1 LIVGVPKETAA
12 LERRV
17 SIVPETVS
25 KLGTGVTVSVEKGA
39 GESAGFPDSD
49 YTAAG
54 ATIASDQKALYA
66 GADIVLKVMPP
77 TPEEAALVKEGA
89 MTISFL
95 YPVANLEA
103 VKGLA
108 ARKATSF
115 AMELIPRISR
125 AQPMDALSSQANI
138 AGYKAVLLAADTVP
152 KLFPLMMTA
161 AGTIS
166 PAKVFI
172 LGAGVAGLQAIAT
185 ARRLGAVVEAYDV
198 RPVVKEQVMS
208 LGAKFA
214 EMPVEAKDAQDAG
227 GYAKAMGEEFTKKQ
241 QEFLAQRAKT
251 ADVVI
256 TTALIPGARAPILIT
271 EEAVK
276 GMRPGSVVVDLAAE
290 AKGNCAITEPGKTV
304 VKYGVT
310 ICGPLNLPST
320 MAPES
325 SRLYSKNISGLLLL
339 MLKDGRLTID
349 TKDDVVKGAMVINAG
364 QVVHPPTMKA
374 IDPSSVPPPPQ
385 QAPPTAPA
393 SSSSSPP
400 PTSAPATP
408 PSGGKPAA

>member
-1 LIVGVPKETAA
+1 MIVGVPKETAA

-17 SIVPETVS
+17 SVVPETVP
-25 KLGTGVTVSVEKGA
+25 KFGVGVKVAVERGA
-39 GESAGFPDSD
+39 GENAGFPDSD
-49 YTAAG
+49 YTSAG
-54 ATIASDQKALYA
+54 ATIAPDQRSLYA
-66 GADIVLKVMPP
+66 QADIVLKVLPP
-77 TPEEAALVKEGA
+77 TPDEAGLVKEGS
-89 MTISFL
+89 TIVSFL
-95 YPVANLEA
+95 FPVANLEA
-103 VKGLA
+103 VKRLA
-108 ARKATSF
+108 SRKATAF

-125 AQPMDALSSQANI
+125 AQPMDALSSQANV
-138 AGYKAVLLAADTVP
+138 AGYKAVIVAADTVA

-185 ARRLGAVVEAYDV
+185 ARRLGAVVDAYDV

-208 LGAKFA
+208 LGARFA

-241 QEFLAQRAKT
+241 QEFLAQRAK
-251 ADVVI
+251 AMDVVI

-271 EEAVK
+271 EDAVK

-290 AKGNCAITEPGKTV
+290 QKGNCALTEPGKTV

-310 ICGPLNLPST
+310 IHGPLNLPST

-325 SRLYSKNISGLLLL
+325 SRLYSRNISSLLLT
-339 MLKDGRLTID
+339 MLKDGALTID
-349 TKDDVVKGAMVINAG
+349 PKDDIIKGSMVINAG
-364 QVVHPPTMKA
+364 QVVHGPTVKA
-374 IDPSSVPPPPQ
+374 IE
-385 QAPPTAPA
+385 
-393 SSSSSPP
+393 
-400 PTSAPATP
+400 
-408 PSGGKPAA
+408 GPAARPAGVKA

>member
-1 LIVGVPKETAA
+1 MIVGVPKETAA

-17 SIVPETVS
+17 SVVPETISKFGAGVS
-25 KLGTGVTVSVEKGA
+25 VVVEKGA

-49 YTAAG
+49 YTSGG
-54 ATIASDQKALYA
+54 ATIASDQKSLYA
-66 GADIVLKVMPP
+66 QADIILKV
-77 TPEEAALVKEGA
+77 TPMSPDEASLVKLGA
-89 MTISFL
+89 VTISFL
-95 YPVANLEA
+95 SPMANLET
-103 VKGLA
+103 VKRLA
-108 ARKATSF
+108 SRKATAF

-138 AGYKAVLLAADTVP
+138 AGYKAVILAADTVP

-185 ARRLGAVVEAYDV
+185 AKRLGAVVEAYDV

-241 QEFLAQRAKT
+241 QEFLAGRAKLM
-251 ADVVI
+251 DVVI
-256 TTALIPGARAPILIT
+256 TTALIPNQRAPILIT
-271 EEAVK
+271 EDAVK

-310 ICGPLNLPST
+310 ILGPLNLPST

-325 SRLYSKNISGLLLL
+325 SRLYSKNISSLLLI
-339 MLKDGRLTID
+339 MLKDGKLTID
-349 TKDDVVKGAMVINAG
+349 PKDDVVKGSMVINAG
-364 QVVHPPTMKA
+364 QVVHGPTLKA
-374 IDPSSVPPPPQ
+374 IEGP
-385 QAPPTAPA
+385 APA
-393 SSSSSPP
+393 
-400 PTSAPATP
+400 PA
-408 PSGGKPAA
+408 GAKA

>member
-17 SIVPETVS
+17 SVVPETIP
-25 KLGTGVTVSVEKGA
+25 KFGAGVTVTVEKGA
-39 GESAGFPDSD
+39 GENAGFLDSD
-49 YTAAG
+49 YTAVG
-54 ATIASDQKALYA
+54 ATIAGDQKSLYSQ
-66 GADIVLKVMPP
+66 ADIILKVLPP
-77 TPEEAALVKEGA
+77 TPDEAALVKEGA
-89 MTISFL
+89 TTISFL
-95 YPVANLEA
+95 FPVANLET
-103 VKGLA
+103 VKRLA

-138 AGYKAVLLAADTVP
+138 SGYKAVLVAADTVQ

-185 ARRLGAVVEAYDV
+185 ARRLGALVEAYDV

-227 GYAKAMGEEFTKKQ
+227 GYAKAMGEEFTRKQ

-256 TTALIPGARAPILIT
+256 TTALIPGMRAPILIS
-271 EEAVK
+271 EDAVK
-276 GMRPGSVVVDLAAE
+276 GMRPGSVIIDLAAE
-290 AKGNCAITEPGKTV
+290 AKGNCALTEPGKTV

-310 ICGPLNLPST
+310 IQGPLNLPST

-325 SRLYSKNISGLLLL
+325 SRLYSKNISSLLLT
-339 MLKDGRLTID
+339 MLKEGKLTID
-349 TKDDVVKGAMVINAG
+349 VKDDIVKGSMVINAG
-364 QVVHPPTMKA
+364 QVVHGPTMKA
-374 IDPSSVPPPPQ
+374 IEGP
-385 QAPPTAPA
+385 APA
-393 SSSSSPP
+393 
-400 PTSAPATP
+400 PA
-408 PSGGKPAA
+408 GAKA

>member
-17 SIVPETVS
+17 SVVPETVP
-25 KLGTGVTVSVEKGA
+25 KFGAGVSVVVEKGA
-39 GESAGFPDSD
+39 GENAGFTDSD
-49 YTAAG
+49 YTSAG
-54 ATIASDQKALYA
+54 ATIASDQKSLYA
-66 GADIVLKVMPP
+66 QADIVLKVAPM
-77 TPEEAALVKEGA
+77 TPDEASLVKEGA
-89 MTISFL
+89 VTISFL
-95 YPVANLEA
+95 SPLANLET
-103 VKGLA
+103 VKRLA
-108 ARKATSF
+108 SRKATVF

-125 AQPMDALSSQANI
+125 AQPMDALSSQANV
-138 AGYKAVLLAADTVP
+138 AGYKAILLAADTVP
-152 KLFPLMMTA
+152 KVFPLMMTA

-185 ARRLGAVVEAYDV
+185 AKRLGAVVEAYDV

-241 QEFLAQRAKT
+241 QEFLAGRAKLM
-251 ADVVI
+251 DVVI
-256 TTALIPGARAPILIT
+256 TTALIPNQRAPILIT
-271 EEAVK
+271 EDAVK
-276 GMRPGSVVVDLAAE
+276 GMRAGSVVVDLAAE

-310 ICGPLNLPST
+310 IHGPLNLPST

-325 SRLYSKNISGLLLL
+325 SRLYSKNISSLLLI
-339 MLKDGRLTID
+339 MLKEGKLTID
-349 TKDDVVKGAMVINAG
+349 PKDEVVKGSMVINAG
-364 QVVHPPTMKA
+364 QVVHGPTVKA
-374 IDPSSVPPPPQ
+374 IEG
-385 QAPPTAPA
+385 PTPAPA
-393 SSSSSPP
+393 
-400 PTSAPATP
+400 PA
-408 PSGGKPAA
+408 GGKA

>member
-17 SIVPETVS
+17 SVVPETVPKFGS
-25 KLGTGVTVSVEKGA
+25 GVKVVVERGA

-49 YTAAG
+49 YSSAG
-54 ATIASDQKALYA
+54 ATIAADQRSLYA
-66 GADIVLKVMPP
+66 QADIVLKVLPP
-77 TPEEAALVKEGA
+77 TPDEAGLVKEDSVI
-89 MTISFL
+89 ISFL
-95 YPVANLEA
+95 FPVANLET
-103 VKGLA
+103 VKRLA
-108 ARKATSF
+108 SRKVTAF

-125 AQPMDALSSQANI
+125 AQPMDALSSQANV
-138 AGYKAVLLAADTVP
+138 AGYKAVIVAADTVP

-185 ARRLGAVVEAYDV
+185 ARRLGAVVDAYDV

-251 ADVVI
+251 MDVVI

-271 EEAVK
+271 EDAVK

-290 AKGNCAITEPGKTV
+290 AKGNCALTEPGKTV

-310 ICGPLNLPST
+310 IHGPLNLPST

-325 SRLYSKNISGLLLL
+325 SRLYSRNISSLLLT
-339 MLKDGRLTID
+339 MLKDGALTID
-349 TKDDVVKGAMVINAG
+349 PKDDIIKGSMVINAG
-364 QVVHPPTMKA
+364 QVVHGPTVKA
-374 IDPSSVPPPPQ
+374 IEGP
-385 QAPPTAPA
+385 AAPA
-393 SSSSSPP
+393 G
-400 PTSAPATP
+400 AKA
-408 PSGGKPAA
+408 

>member
-1 LIVGVPKETAA
+1 MIVGVPKETAA
-12 LERRV
+12 LEKRV
-17 SIVPETVS
+17 SVVPESVA
-25 KLGTGVTVSVEKGA
+25 KLGAGASVLVEKGA
-39 GESAGFPDSD
+39 GEAAGFPDSD
-49 YTAAG
+49 YTSAG
-54 ATIASDQKALYA
+54 ASIASDQKSLYSQS
-66 GADIVLKVMPP
+66 DIVLKVATF
-77 TPEEAALVKEGA
+77 TPDEASLVKEGA
-89 MTISFL
+89 TTISFL
-95 YPVANLEA
+95 YPVANLET
-103 VKGLA
+103 VKRLA
-108 ARKATSF
+108 SRKATSF

-138 AGYKAVLLAADTVP
+138 AGYKAVLDAADTVP

-185 ARRLGAVVEAYDV
+185 AKRLGAVVEAYDV

-227 GYAKAMGEEFTKKQ
+227 GYAKAMGEEFTRKQ
-241 QEFLAQRAKT
+241 QEFLAQRAKSM
-251 ADVVI
+251 DVVI

-271 EEAVK
+271 EDAVK

-290 AKGNCAITEPGKTV
+290 AKGNCALTEPGKTV

-310 ICGPLNLPST
+310 IIGPLNLPAT

-325 SRLYSKNISGLLLL
+325 SRLFSKNISGLLQL
-339 MLKDGRLTID
+339 MLKEGKLTID
-349 TKDDVVKGAMVINAG
+349 PKDEVVKGSMVINAG
-364 QVVHPPTMKA
+364 EVVHGATAKA
-374 IDPSSVPPPPQ
+374 LGGPAPPP
-385 QAPPTAPA
+385 A
-393 SSSSSPP
+393 
-400 PTSAPATP
+400 
-408 PSGGKPAA
+408 GGKA

>member
-17 SIVPETVS
+17 SVVPETVS
-25 KLGTGVTVSVEKGA
+25 KFGAGVSVVVETGA

-49 YTAAG
+49 YASAG
-54 ATIASDQKALYA
+54 ATIAADQKSLYA
-66 GADIVLKVMPP
+66 QADIILKV
-77 TPEEAALVKEGA
+77 TPMTSDEASLVKEGA
-89 MTISFL
+89 VTISFL
-95 YPVANLEA
+95 SPLANLET
-103 VKGLA
+103 VKRLA
-108 ARKATSF
+108 SRKATVF

-138 AGYKAVLLAADTVP
+138 AGYKAVILAADTVP

-185 ARRLGAVVEAYDV
+185 AKRLGAVVEAYDV

-241 QEFLAQRAKT
+241 QEFLAGRAKLM
-251 ADVVI
+251 DVVI
-256 TTALIPGARAPILIT
+256 TTALIPNQRAPILIT
-271 EEAVK
+271 EDAVK

-310 ICGPLNLPST
+310 IHGPLNLLST

-325 SRLYSKNISGLLLL
+325 SRLYSKNISSLLLI
-339 MLKDGRLTID
+339 MLKDGKLMID
-349 TKDDVVKGAMVINAG
+349 PKDDIVKGAMVVNAG
-364 QVVHPPTMKA
+364 AVVHMPTLKA
-374 IDPSSVPPPPQ
+374 IDPAAAAAAAAAA
-385 QAPPTAPA
+385 APPASPAP
-393 SSSSSPP
+393 SSASPP
-400 PTSAPATP
+400 AGAK
-408 PSGGKPAA
+408 KP

>member
-1 LIVGVPKETAA
+1 MIVGVPKETAA

-17 SIVPETVS
+17 SVVPETVP
-25 KLGTGVTVSVEKGA
+25 KLGAGVKVAVERGA
-39 GESAGFPDSD
+39 GENAGFPDSD
-49 YTAAG
+49 YATAG
-54 ATIASDQKALYA
+54 ATIAPDQRSLYA
-66 GADIVLKVMPP
+66 QADIVLKVLPP
-77 TPEEAALVKEGA
+77 TPDEAALVKEGS
-89 MTISFL
+89 TIVSFL
-95 YPVANLEA
+95 FPVANLET
-103 VKGLA
+103 VKRLA
-108 ARKATSF
+108 SRKATAF

-125 AQPMDALSSQANI
+125 AQPMDALSSQANV
-138 AGYKAVLLAADTVP
+138 AGYKAVIVAADTVP

-166 PAKVFI
+166 PAKVFV

-185 ARRLGAVVEAYDV
+185 ARRLGAVVDAYDV

-241 QEFLAQRAKT
+241 QEFLAQRAK
-251 ADVVI
+251 AMDVVI

-271 EEAVK
+271 EDAVK

-290 AKGNCAITEPGKTV
+290 QKGNCALTEPGKTV

-310 ICGPLNLPST
+310 IHGPLNLPST

-325 SRLYSKNISGLLLL
+325 SRLYSRNISSLLLT
-339 MLKDGRLTID
+339 MLKDGALTID
-349 TKDDVVKGAMVINAG
+349 PKDDIIKGSMVINAG
-364 QVVHPPTMKA
+364 QVVHGPTVKA
-374 IDPSSVPPPPQ
+374 IE
-385 QAPPTAPA
+385 
-393 SSSSSPP
+393 
-400 PTSAPATP
+400 
-408 PSGGKPAA
+408 GPAAGPAGVKA

>member
-17 SIVPETVS
+17 SVVPETVS
-25 KLGTGVTVSVEKGA
+25 KLGAGVSVVIEKGA
-39 GESAGFPDSD
+39 GENAGFPDPD
-49 YTAAG
+49 YTSAG
-54 ATIASDQKALYA
+54 ASIGSDAKSVYSQ
-66 GADIVLKVMPP
+66 ADVILKVMPP
-77 TPEEAALVKEGA
+77 TLDEASQIKEGA
-89 MTISFL
+89 LTISFL
-95 YPVANLEA
+95 YPLANIET
-103 VKGLA
+103 VKKLA
-108 ARKATSF
+108 SRRATSF

-125 AQPMDALSSQANI
+125 AQPMDALSSQANV
-138 AGYKAVLLAADTVP
+138 AGYKAVILAADTVP

-185 ARRLGAVVEAYDV
+185 ARRLGALVEAYDV

-227 GYAKAMGEEFTKKQ
+227 GYAKAMGEDFTRKQ

-256 TTALIPGARAPILIT
+256 TTALIPNQRAPILIT
-271 EEAVK
+271 EDAVK
-276 GMRPGSVVVDLAAE
+276 GMRPGSVIVDLAAE

-310 ICGPLNLPST
+310 IHGPLNLPST
-320 MAPES
+320 MATES
-325 SRLYSKNISGLLLL
+325 SRLYSKNVSGLLQL
-339 MLKDGRLTID
+339 MIKEGKLNIDPKDE
-349 TKDDVVKGAMVINAG
+349 VVKGSMVLNAG
-364 QVVHPPTMKA
+364 QVVHMPTLKV
-374 IDPSSVPPPPQ
+374 IDPAAAAAAAPPP
-385 QAPPTAPA
+385 AGA
-393 SSSSSPP
+393 
-400 PTSAPATP
+400 
-408 PSGGKPAA
+408 KP

>member
-17 SIVPETVS
+17 SVVPETVQKFGS
-25 KLGTGVTVSVEKGA
+25 GVKVVVERGA
-39 GESAGFPDSD
+39 GENAGFPDSD
-49 YTAAG
+49 YTSAG
-54 ATIASDQKALYA
+54 ATIAADQRSLYA
-66 GADIVLKVMPP
+66 QADIVLKVLPP
-77 TPEEAALVKEGA
+77 TPDEAGLVKEGSVI
-89 MTISFL
+89 ISFL
-95 YPVANLEA
+95 FPVANLET
-103 VKGLA
+103 VKRLA
-108 ARKATSF
+108 SRKVTAF

-125 AQPMDALSSQANI
+125 AQPMDALSSQANV
-138 AGYKAVLLAADTVP
+138 AGYKAVIVAADTVP

-185 ARRLGAVVEAYDV
+185 ARRLGAVVDAYDV

-251 ADVVI
+251 MDVVI
-256 TTALIPGARAPILIT
+256 TTALIPGARAPVLIT
-271 EEAVK
+271 EDAVK

-290 AKGNCAITEPGKTV
+290 AKGNCALTEPGKTV

-310 ICGPLNLPST
+310 IHGPLNLPST

-325 SRLYSKNISGLLLL
+325 SRLYSRNISSLLLT
-339 MLKDGRLTID
+339 MLKDGALTID
-349 TKDDVVKGAMVINAG
+349 PKDDIIKGSMVINAG
-364 QVVHPPTMKA
+364 QVVHGPTVKA
-374 IDPSSVPPPPQ
+374 IE
-385 QAPPTAPA
+385 
-393 SSSSSPP
+393 
-400 PTSAPATP
+400 
-408 PSGGKPAA
+408 GPAAAPVGAKA

>member
-17 SIVPETVS
+17 SVVPETVP
-25 KLGTGVTVSVEKGA
+25 KFGAGVSVLVEKSAGEGA
-39 GESAGFPDSD
+39 GFLDSN
-49 YTAAG
+49 YTSAG
-54 ATIASDQKALYA
+54 ATIANDQRSLYSQ
-66 GADIVLKVMPP
+66 ADIILKVMPM
-77 TPEEAALVKEGA
+77 TPDEAALVKEGA
-89 MTISFL
+89 VTISFL
-95 YPVANLEA
+95 SPLANLET
-103 VKGLA
+103 VKKLA
-108 ARKATSF
+108 SRKATAF

-138 AGYKAVLLAADTVP
+138 AGYKAVILAADTVP

-161 AGTIS
+161 AGTVS

-185 ARRLGAVVEAYDV
+185 AKRLGAVVEAYDV

-241 QEFLAQRAKT
+241 QEFLAGRAKVM
-251 ADVVI
+251 DVVI
-256 TTALIPGARAPILIT
+256 TTALIPNTRAPILIT
-271 EEAVK
+271 EDAVK
-276 GMRPGSVVVDLAAE
+276 GMRPGSVIVDLAAE

-310 ICGPLNLPST
+310 IHGPLNLPST

-325 SRLYSKNISGLLLL
+325 SRLYSKNISSLLLI
-339 MLKDGRLTID
+339 MLKEGKLTID
-349 TKDDVVKGAMVINAG
+349 PKDDVVKGSMVINAG
-364 QVVHPPTMKA
+364 QVVHGPTVKA
-374 IDPSSVPPPPQ
+374 IEGPG
-385 QAPPTAPA
+385 AAPA
-393 SSSSSPP
+393 
-400 PTSAPATP
+400 PA
-408 PSGGKPAA
+408 GGKA

>member
-17 SIVPETVS
+17 SVVPETVS
-25 KLGTGVTVSVEKGA
+25 KLGAGVSVVVEKGA
-39 GESAGFPDSD
+39 GENAGFTDAE
-49 YTAAG
+49 YTGAG

-66 GADIVLKVMPP
+66 QADIVLKV
-77 TPEEAALVKEGA
+77 TPMTPDEASLVKEGA
-89 MTISFL
+89 VTISFL
-95 YPVANLEA
+95 SPLANLET
-103 VKGLA
+103 VKKLA
-108 ARKATSF
+108 SRKVTAF
-115 AMELIPRISR
+115 AMELVPRISR
-125 AQPMDALSSQANI
+125 AQPMDALSSQANV

-152 KLFPLMMTA
+152 KVFPLMMTA

-166 PAKVFI
+166 PARVFI

-185 ARRLGAVVEAYDV
+185 AKRLGAVVEAYDV

-241 QEFLAQRAKT
+241 QEFLAARAKLM
-251 ADVVI
+251 DVVI
-256 TTALIPGARAPILIT
+256 TTALIPNQRAPILIT
-271 EEAVK
+271 EDAVK

-290 AKGNCAITEPGKTV
+290 AKGNCAVTEPGKTV

-310 ICGPLNLPST
+310 IHGPLNLPST

-325 SRLYSKNISGLLLL
+325 SRLYSKNISSLLLI
-339 MLKDGRLTID
+339 MLKEGKLTID
-349 TKDDVVKGAMVINAG
+349 PKDDVVKGSMVINAG
-364 QVVHPPTMKA
+364 QVVHGPTQKA
-374 IDPSSVPPPPQ
+374 IEGP
-385 QAPPTAPA
+385 APA
-393 SSSSSPP
+393 
-400 PTSAPATP
+400 PA
-408 PSGGKPAA
+408 GAKA

>member
-17 SIVPETVS
+17 SVVPETVPKFGS
-25 KLGTGVTVSVEKGA
+25 GVKVVVEKGA
-39 GESAGFPDSD
+39 GENAGFPDSD
-49 YTAAG
+49 YTSAG
-54 ATIASDQKALYA
+54 ATIAADQRSLY
-66 GADIVLKVMPP
+66 GQADIILKVLPP
-77 TPEEAALVKEGA
+77 TPDEAGLVKEGSVI
-89 MTISFL
+89 ISFL
-95 YPVANLEA
+95 FPVANLET
-103 VKGLA
+103 VKRLA
-108 ARKATSF
+108 SRKATAF

-125 AQPMDALSSQANI
+125 AQPMDALSSQANV
-138 AGYKAVLLAADTVP
+138 AGYKAVIVAADTVP

-185 ARRLGAVVEAYDV
+185 ARRLGAVVDAYDV

-251 ADVVI
+251 MDVVI

-271 EEAVK
+271 EDAVK

-290 AKGNCAITEPGKTV
+290 AKGNCALTEPGKTV

-310 ICGPLNLPST
+310 IHGPLNLPST

-325 SRLYSKNISGLLLL
+325 SRLYSRNISSLLLT
-339 MLKDGRLTID
+339 MLKDGALTID
-349 TKDDVVKGAMVINAG
+349 PKDDIIKGSMVINAG
-364 QVVHPPTMKA
+364 QVVHGPTVKA
-374 IDPSSVPPPPQ
+374 IE
-385 QAPPTAPA
+385 
-393 SSSSSPP
+393 
-400 PTSAPATP
+400 
-408 PSGGKPAA
+408 GPAAAPVGAKA

>member
-17 SIVPETVS
+17 SVVPETVQKFGS
-25 KLGTGVTVSVEKGA
+25 GVKVVVEKGA

-49 YTAAG
+49 YTSAG
-54 ATIASDQKALYA
+54 ATIAADQRSLYA
-66 GADIVLKVMPP
+66 QADIVLKVLPP
-77 TPEEAALVKEGA
+77 TPDEAGLVKEGSVI
-89 MTISFL
+89 ISFL
-95 YPVANLEA
+95 FPVANLET
-103 VKGLA
+103 VKRLA
-108 ARKATSF
+108 SRKVTAF

-125 AQPMDALSSQANI
+125 AQPMDALSSQANV
-138 AGYKAVLLAADTVP
+138 AGYKAVIVAADTVP

-185 ARRLGAVVEAYDV
+185 ARRLGAVVDAYDV

-208 LGAKFA
+208 LGARFA

-251 ADVVI
+251 MDVVI

-271 EEAVK
+271 EDAVK

-290 AKGNCAITEPGKTV
+290 AKGNCALTEPGKTV

-310 ICGPLNLPST
+310 IHGPLNLPST

-325 SRLYSKNISGLLLL
+325 SRLYSRNISSLLLT
-339 MLKDGRLTID
+339 MLKDGALTID
-349 TKDDVVKGAMVINAG
+349 PKDDIIKGSMVINAG
-364 QVVHPPTMKA
+364 QVVHGPTVKA
-374 IDPSSVPPPPQ
+374 IE
-385 QAPPTAPA
+385 
-393 SSSSSPP
+393 
-400 PTSAPATP
+400 
-408 PSGGKPAA
+408 GPAAAPMGAKA

>member
-17 SIVPETVS
+17 SIVPEMVS
-25 KLGTGVTVSVEKGA
+25 KLGAGVTVTVQRGA
-39 GESAGFPDSD
+39 GESAGFLDSD

-54 ATIASDQKALYA
+54 ATLAADQKELYA
-66 GADIVLKVMPP
+66 NADVVLKVTPP

-89 MTISFL
+89 TTISFL
-95 YPVANLEA
+95 YPVANLET
-103 VKGLA
+103 VKKLV

-152 KLFPLMMTA
+152 KMFPLMMTA

-185 ARRLGAVVEAYDV
+185 ARRLGALVEGYDV

-276 GMRPGSVVVDLAAE
+276 GMRPGSVIVDLASE

-310 ICGPLNLPST
+310 IHGPLNLPST
-320 MAPES
+320 MAPEA
-325 SRLYSKNISGLLLL
+325 SRLYSKNISGLLQLL
-339 MLKDGRLTID
+339 LKDGKLTID
-349 TKDDVVKGAMVINAG
+349 PKDDVIKGAMVINAG

-374 IDPSSVPPPPQ
+374 IDPSSVPPQ
-385 QAPPTAPA
+385 QQPAAP
-393 SSSSSPP
+393 SSSPAPQQSP
-400 PTSAPATP
+400 PPA
-408 PSGGKPAA
+408 GGKPAA

>member
-1 LIVGVPKETAA
+1 MIVGVPKETAA

-17 SIVPETVS
+17 SVVPETVS
-25 KLGTGVTVSVEKGA
+25 KFGAGASFVVEKGA
-39 GESAGFPDSD
+39 GENAGFPDSD
-49 YTAAG
+49 YTSAG
-54 ATIASDQKALYA
+54 ATIASDQKSLYSQ
-66 GADIVLKVMPP
+66 ADIILKV
-77 TPEEAALVKEGA
+77 TPFTPDEALLVKEGA
-89 MTISFL
+89 VTISFL
-95 YPVANLEA
+95 SPLANLET
-103 VKGLA
+103 VKKLA
-108 ARKATSF
+108 SRKASVF

-138 AGYKAVLLAADTVP
+138 AGYKAVILAADTVP

-185 ARRLGAVVEAYDV
+185 AKRLGAVVEAYDV

-227 GYAKAMGEEFTKKQ
+227 GYAKAMGEEFTRKQ
-241 QEFLAQRAKT
+241 QEFLAGRAKLM
-251 ADVVI
+251 DVVI
-256 TTALIPGARAPILIT
+256 TTALIPNTRAPILIT

-310 ICGPLNLPST
+310 IHGPLNLPST
-320 MAPES
+320 MAPEA
-325 SRLYSKNISGLLLL
+325 SRLYSKNISSLLQI
-339 MLKDGRLTID
+339 MLKEGKLTID
-349 TKDDVVKGAMVINAG
+349 PKDDVIKGSMVINAG
-364 QVVHPPTMKA
+364 QIVHGPTQKA
-374 IDPSSVPPPPQ
+374 IEGP
-385 QAPPTAPA
+385 APA
-393 SSSSSPP
+393 
-400 PTSAPATP
+400 PA
-408 PSGGKPAA
+408 GAKP

>member
-17 SIVPETVS
+17 SVVPETIS
-25 KLGTGVTVSVEKGA
+25 KLSAGVSVVVEKGA
-39 GESAGFPDSD
+39 GENAGFNDAE
-49 YTAAG
+49 YTSAG
-54 ATIASDQKALYA
+54 ATIASDQKSLYA
-66 GADIVLKVMPP
+66 QADILLKV
-77 TPEEAALVKEGA
+77 TPMTPDEASLVKEGA
-89 MTISFL
+89 VTISFL
-95 YPVANLEA
+95 SPLANLET
-103 VKGLA
+103 VKKLA
-108 ARKATSF
+108 SRKVTAF
-115 AMELIPRISR
+115 EMELVPRISR
-125 AQPMDALSSQANI
+125 AQPMDALSSQANV

-152 KLFPLMMTA
+152 KVFPLMMTA

-166 PAKVFI
+166 PARVFI

-185 ARRLGAVVEAYDV
+185 AKRLGAVVEAYDV

-241 QEFLAQRAKT
+241 QEFLAGRAKLM
-251 ADVVI
+251 DVVI
-256 TTALIPGARAPILIT
+256 TTALIPNQRAPILIT
-271 EEAVK
+271 EDAVK

-310 ICGPLNLPST
+310 IHGPLNLPST

-325 SRLYSKNISGLLLL
+325 SRLYSKNISSLLLI
-339 MLKDGRLTID
+339 MLKEGKLTID
-349 TKDDVVKGAMVINAG
+349 PKDDVVKGSMVINAG
-364 QVVHPPTMKA
+364 QEVHGPTQKA
-374 IDPSSVPPPPQ
+374 IEGP
-385 QAPPTAPA
+385 APA
-393 SSSSSPP
+393 
-400 PTSAPATP
+400 PA
-408 PSGGKPAA
+408 GAKA

>member
-1 LIVGVPKETAA
+1 MIVGVPKETAA

-17 SIVPETVS
+17 SVVPETVP
-25 KLGTGVTVSVEKGA
+25 KLGAGVSVVVEKGA

-54 ATIASDQKALYA
+54 ATIAPDAKSLYSQ
-66 GADIVLKVMPP
+66 ADIILKVAPLSP
-77 TPEEAALVKEGA
+77 DEASLVKEGA
-89 MTISFL
+89 VTISFL
-95 YPVANLEA
+95 SPLANLET
-103 VKGLA
+103 VKRLA
-108 ARKATSF
+108 ARKATTF

-138 AGYKAVLLAADTVP
+138 AGYKAVILAADTVP
-152 KLFPLMMTA
+152 KLFPLLMTA

-185 ARRLGAVVEAYDV
+185 AKRLGAIVEAYDV

-241 QEFLAQRAKT
+241 QEFLAGRAKLM
-251 ADVVI
+251 DVVI
-256 TTALIPGARAPILIT
+256 TTALIPNQRAPILIT
-271 EEAVK
+271 EDAVK

-290 AKGNCAITEPGKTV
+290 AKGNCAVTEPGKTV

-310 ICGPLNLPST
+310 IHGPLNLPST
-320 MAPES
+320 MATES
-325 SRLYSKNISGLLLL
+325 SKLYSKNISSLLLI
-339 MLKDGRLTID
+339 MLKEGKLAID
-349 TKDDVVKGAMVINAG
+349 PKDDIVKGAMVVNAG
-364 QVVHPPTMKA
+364 QVVHGPTLKA
-374 IDPSSVPPPPQ
+374 IEGPAAAPA
-385 QAPPTAPA
+385 QAPAGA
-393 SSSSSPP
+393 
-400 PTSAPATP
+400 
-408 PSGGKPAA
+408 KP